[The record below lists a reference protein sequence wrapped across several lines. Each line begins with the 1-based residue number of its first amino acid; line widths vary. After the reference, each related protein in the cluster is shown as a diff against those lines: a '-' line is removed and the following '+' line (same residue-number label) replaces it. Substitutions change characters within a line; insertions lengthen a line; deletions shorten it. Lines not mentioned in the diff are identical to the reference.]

1 MELTDKQKEILK
13 ANETHHGFRI
23 MALKTIEEC
32 AELTDAILKHRAGRD
47 TANHVCEELADVFI
61 CVSQLAEMLGE
72 YNVTPWI
79 EYKVKR
85 VEERLKMMED
95 AR

>member
-13 ANETHHGFRI
+13 ANETHHGFRVL
-23 MALKTIEEC
+23 ALKTIEEC
-32 AELTDAILKHRAGRD
+32 SELTDAILKQRSGRD
-47 TANHVCEELADVFI
+47 TANHLCEELADVYI

-72 YNVTPWI
+72 YNVNPWI
-79 EYKVKR
+79 EYKTKR
-85 VEERLKMMED
+85 MEERLSVMKE